1 MKLSRHLLALVA
13 LPMVWQVPS
22 ATTRFE
28 ELPVADGVMLIDWR
42 GDYSADQQEKLRD
55 WLSTVGQTVTL
66 LNGRLPR
73 DTIRIELTAYAS
85 AGEAVP
91 FAMVK
96 RRNPQG
102 VEFYINPSQPL
113 DAFVTD
119 WTAYHELSHLFIPY
133 PGNADVWFS
142 EGLASYYQ
150 NVLQYRG
157 GLLTEREAWQKLL
170 NGFMRGRDDDRHRD
184 MTLGELSPRMR
195 TERAFMRVYWSGALY
210 FLEADLAVR
219 EHSDGTARLDTI
231 LADYGECCLE
241 ARRRWNGRQIARE
254 FDRLAGAEI
263 FVPLFDRYAA
273 SMKIPDFRPAL
284 ASAGVLLDRDTV
296 RLSRPGFLD
305 AAGPRINP

>member
-1 MKLSRHLLALVA
+1 MHGARQILALAAMSLAWPVVTA
-13 LPMVWQVPS
+13 Q
-22 ATTRFE
+22 TRFE
-28 ELPVADGVMLIDWR
+28 ELPVAQGVMLIDWR
-42 GDYSADQQEKLRD
+42 GDYSADQQEKLRN

-113 DAFVTD
+113 EAFVTD

-157 GLLTEREAWQKLL
+157 GLLTEQEAWQKLF
-170 NGFMRGRDDDRHRD
+170 NGFMRGRNDDRHSE
-184 MTLGELSPRMR
+184 MSLGDLSPRMR
-195 TERAFMRVYWSGALY
+195 TEHAFMRVYWSGALY

-219 EHSDGTARLDTI
+219 KHSAGAARLDTI
-231 LADYGECCLE
+231 LADYGDCCLE
-241 ARRRWNGRQIARE
+241 QRRRWTGRQIAGE
-254 FDRLAGAEI
+254 FDRLAGARI
-263 FVPLFDRYAA
+263 FVPLFERYAA
-273 SMKIPDFRPAL
+273 SMEIPDFQPAL
-284 ASAGVLLDRDTV
+284 AAAGVE
-296 RLSRPGFLD
+296 
-305 AAGPRINP
+305 